1 MDLLIRSQ
9 LFFFLHK
16 PHSYA
21 LPTISTFV
29 FLFLLPSFLL
39 TVPGLSCGSQ
49 NLSLQHVGSINSS
62 LTREQT
68 QQCALGAPS
77 LKNTGPPGKSP
88 TFVFLKQSKNLQALT
103 KQSVCKIL
111 INFSALGPDKSLF
124 AHT

>member
-21 LPTISTFV
+21 LLTISTFV
-29 FLFLLPSFLL
+29 FLFILPSFLL

-49 NLSLQHVGSINSS
+49 DLLLQHMGSINSS
-62 LTREQT
+62 LTGDQT
-68 QQCALGAPS
+68 QQCNHWEHRVL
-77 LKNTGPPGKSP
+77 NTGPPGKSP

-111 INFSALGPDKSLF
+111 LNFYTLGPNIQLF